1 MEVRYT
7 ACWTVALSAVA
18 VFCAAP
24 ASADAADDAVVAALA
39 KRNIVINDGNRDA
52 MLAEAHMVCNG
63 LDKHYKT
70 STLAMKLVGDTDLNL
85 SQSSFFIGV
94 AVSAYCPQYKGHTG
108 SPTSWLNPGPPL
120 I

>member
-1 MEVRYT
+1 MEVRCT
-7 ACWTVALSAVA
+7 ARCAVALSAVA

-52 MLAEAHMVCNG
+52 MLAEAHMVCDG

-70 STLAMKLVGDTDLNL
+70 STLAMKLVGDTDLNF

-94 AVSAYCPQYKGHTG
+94 AVAAYCPQYKGHSG
-108 SPTSWLNPGPPL
+108 SPAGWLNPGPPL
-120 I
+120 M